1 MSNPAKFQHLYI
13 SLIAI
18 FLFGC
23 TSAPEKPGAD
33 AILPPCGALPN
44 CVNSYSGK
52 GGSAIAPL
60 HATAE
65 QWLELKRWLARQDNW
80 IISAEAPDFLQAVV
94 KTPLMRFRDDVQLL
108 YNRQSGII
116 QVRSSSRL
124 GISDMGTNRNRVESL
139 RAHLADETTGGGN

>member
-1 MSNPAKFQHLYI
+1 MKIQHLCI
-13 SLIAI
+13 PLVAI

-33 AILPPCGALPN
+33 AVLPPCGALPN
-44 CVNSYSGK
+44 CVNSHSGQ

-60 HATAE
+60 QATAE
-65 QWLELKRWLARQDNW
+65 QWQELKRWLATQDNW
-80 IISAEAPDFLQAVV
+80 TIEVEAADFLQAVV

-108 YNRQSGII
+108 YNPQIGVI

-124 GISDMGTNRNRVESL
+124 GISDLGTNRRRVESL
-139 RAHLADETTGGGN
+139 QAHIAVEAAGGAP